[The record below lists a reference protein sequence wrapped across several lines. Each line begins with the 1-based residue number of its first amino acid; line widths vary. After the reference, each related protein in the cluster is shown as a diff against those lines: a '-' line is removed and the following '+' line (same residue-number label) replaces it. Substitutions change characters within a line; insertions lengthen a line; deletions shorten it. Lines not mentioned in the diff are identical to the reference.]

1 MSKFIKLSIVSMLAL
16 ALSPFTFTASAAELN
31 VPGLT
36 GTINTTVTSGFSMRA
51 EDVDC
56 MLQDGRNTA
65 HSNATLE
72 GMGLAS
78 GFSDAQVGLNT
89 TWATFSDA
97 AKANIKG
104 RNKNGGGCAT
114 PQTDGFGNTSYNAL
128 PLGDVNSDN
137 GSLNFK
143 DAGAI
148 VDATQKLFSEISATT
163 DSGIGLNASF
173 ITNVNPV
180 LDVNDVDFFAL
191 TSEAKDELESDFT
204 LLDAYMT
211 TSFDTNSDLGFV
223 DVTAG
228 RFVTSWGEAT
238 FIPIGMNGLVTNAV
252 DLTALRAPGAS
263 IRDALL
269 PTEQLSLTFGAGNWT
284 VEAYTQFSE
293 SHVEIDPKGAFFG
306 SDLAGTGS
314 TSLLASGS
322 NSMET
327 NFSTNQHCTYAYNM
341 VGNAGATNT
350 CDTASS
356 AVHSADA
363 TRQYYDTAALARS
376 AQVAASA
383 IEWATYSG
391 VGAATNFGSAE
402 TSGAFSIAGG
412 LAPFSSGTYYNADER
427 LTGTQLANN
436 VYTDANLNPWQA
448 QRATVEHVAH
458 GQLHKHA
465 KDDGQFGFAARTYLE
480 GIGSGVDLGF
490 YYANYHSKVPY
501 IQMIG
506 KGGVLA
512 GDHVG
517 AYITQFGNWVA
528 HYAGSAGP
536 PVVAPN
542 GTSFT
547 VANKDVPT
555 EAAAG
560 TLTSADMFQLALAN
574 GSFGSGVCGGFTG
587 MSLAALGGTTAGT
600 IEDQNAKDNSHRIR
614 FGVEMD
620 NGVVAHN
627 PAACVALGNNHAT
640 TTLAYLGYGA
650 TLLPA
655 ITPLNLMK
663 YQFIYPEDIEVMGMS
678 FNTNVAGTVVQGE
691 VAYRP
696 DFPLATTAGD
706 QINAIGDVSG
716 ATAALSNFA
725 AQSYGTTAAKVGL
738 IMAYETVV
746 DGVCAAGC
754 GTDPNG
760 NAITTFDGL
769 ISYNTRS
776 SLANGAT
783 YSATSDYRSKAYHD
797 DMDVWSFD
805 LGTTTSFTASDPVT
819 QFLGADSSFLLTEL
833 GIVHIDG
840 MDDLGK
846 GFVARG
852 GSVEGS
858 GGHLCLGHTQKMSAA
873 QRAAVNT
880 AFQSGAAQAA
890 AENKGAGTAAQ
901 MTLDYTLE
909 YDTASLT
916 NMGSSIT
923 DALFGNGN
931 YCESQPGAD
940 ATSATYRIVGGAT
953 YSNFNNT
960 TWTLGTNFAWS
971 HDFMGYG
978 PVSLGGFVEDKQALS
993 LGVTMSKGSALSTSL
1008 NYVMQMGERKANLAR
1023 DKDYLAASVSY
1034 AF

>member
-1 MSKFIKLSIVSMLAL
+1 MSKFFRLSIVSMLAL
-16 ALSPFTFTASAAELN
+16 ALSPFTFTANAAELN

-72 GMGLAS
+72 ALGLAS
-78 GFSDAQVGLNT
+78 GFADTTYGLNT
-89 TWATFSDA
+89 KWLTFSDA

-104 RNKNGGGCAT
+104 RNKNNGGCAT
-114 PQTDGFGNTSYNAL
+114 QQMDGYGNLSKDAL

-137 GSLNFK
+137 GSLNF
-143 DAGAI
+143 DQGAI
-148 VDATQKLFSEISATT
+148 VDATQKLFSEVSATT

-180 LDVNDVDFFAL
+180 LDINDVDFFAL

-204 LLDAYMT
+204 LLDAYIT

-284 VEAYTQFSE
+284 IEAYSQFSE

-306 SDLAGTGS
+306 SDLAGTGA
-314 TSLLASGS
+314 TSLLASS
-322 NSMET
+322 PADNET
-327 NFSTNQHCTYAYNM
+327 DFSRNHHCTYAYNM
-341 VGNAGATNT
+341 TTLRT

-356 AVHSADA
+356 AVHSAAA

-376 AQVAASA
+376 AQVSASA
-383 IEWATYSG
+383 LEWTTYTV
-391 VGAATNFGSAE
+391 VGATTDFGDAE
-402 TSGAFSIAGG
+402 TSSAFSIENG
-412 LAPFSSGTYYNADER
+412 LAPFSSGTYYDSAER
-427 LTGTQLANN
+427 LTGTQLANE
-436 VYTDANLNPWQA
+436 VYTDANLAPWVA
-448 QRATVEHVAH
+448 QRAVVEHDAMS
-458 GQLHKHA
+458 QLHKHA
-465 KDDGQFGFAARTYLE
+465 SDDGQYGFAARTYLD
-480 GIGSGVDLGF
+480 GVGTGVDLGF

-506 KGGVLA
+506 KAGVLA

-517 AYITQFGNWVA
+517 AYIAQYGNWLK
-528 HYAGSAGP
+528 HYVDAAGADGE
-536 PVVAPN
+536 
-542 GTSFT
+542 SFT
-547 VANKDVPT
+547 VANKDVPA
-555 EAAAG
+555 ESAAG
-560 TLTSADMFQLALAN
+560 TLTSADQFQLALAN
-574 GSFGSGVCGGFTG
+574 GAFGNGVCGGFTG
-587 MSLAALGGTTAGT
+587 MSLAALGGT
-600 IEDQNAKDNSHRIR
+600 EDGEAEHQNSKDNSHRIF

-627 PAACVALGNNHAT
+627 PQACVAAGYDAAT
-640 TTLAYLGYGA
+640 STLAYLGYGA

-655 ITPLNLMK
+655 ITPLNDMK

-678 FNTNVAGTVVQGE
+678 FNTNVSGTVVQGE

-696 DFPLATTAGD
+696 NFPLATTASD

-725 AQSYGTTAAKVGL
+725 AQSYGTSAAKVGL
-738 IMAYETVV
+738 LLAYEGVV
-746 DGVCAAGC
+746 DTVCATGC

-760 NAITTFDGL
+760 NSLTTFDEL
-769 ISYNTRS
+769 ITYNTRS
-776 SLANGAT
+776 SLKNGAT
-783 YSATSDYRSKAYHD
+783 YSATTDYRSKAFHD

-805 LGTTTSFTASDPVT
+805 VGTTTSFTASDPVT
-819 QFLGADSSFLLTEL
+819 QFLGADSSYLLTEL

-840 MDDLGK
+840 MDDLNK
-846 GFVARG
+846 GFVARS

-873 QRAAVNT
+873 QRAAVGA
-880 AFQSGAAQAA
+880 AFQSGVAA
-890 AENKGAGTAAQ
+890 ATAENYAEGASAE

-909 YDTASLT
+909 NNTAGLT

-940 ATSATYRIVGGAT
+940 ATSATYRLVGGAT
-953 YSNFNNT
+953 YSNFNNS

-978 PVSLGGFVEDKQALS
+978 PSSLGGFVEDKQALS
-993 LGVTMSKGSALSTSL
+993 LGVTMSKGDALSTSL

>member
-1 MSKFIKLSIVSMLAL
+1 MLAL

-51 EDVDC
+51 EGIDC
-56 MLQDGRNTA
+56 MLQDGRDA
-65 HSNATLE
+65 SHSNATLE
-72 GMGLAS
+72 GLGLAS
-78 GFSDAQVGLNT
+78 GYLDTAPQSLNT
-89 TWATFSDA
+89 KWLSFTDA
-97 AKANIKG
+97 GRANIKS
-104 RNKNGGGCAT
+104 RNKNKGGCAVA
-114 PQTDGFGNTSYNAL
+114 QTDGYGNTSNNAL

-137 GSLNFK
+137 GSLNFNNRG
-143 DAGAI
+143 DI

-163 DSGIGLNASF
+163 DSGVGVNLSF

-180 LDVNDVDFFAL
+180 LDVNGVDFFAL
-191 TSEAKDELESDFT
+191 TSEAEDDLESDFT

-269 PTEQLSLTFGAGNWT
+269 PTEQLSLTFGAGDWT

-306 SDLAGTGS
+306 SDLAGKGA

-341 VGNAGATNT
+341 VGNAGAGNA
-350 CDTASS
+350 CNDASS

-363 TRQYYDTAALARS
+363 TRQYYDTAALAR
-376 AQVAASA
+376 AGQVSASA
-383 IEWATYSG
+383 VEWATYAG
-391 VGAATNFGSAE
+391 VGAANDFGAAE
-402 TSGAFSIAGG
+402 TSGVFSVENG
-412 LAPFSSGTYYNADER
+412 LAPFSSGTHWAGQTR
-427 LTGTQLANN
+427 TGTQLATE
-436 VYTDANLNPWQA
+436 VYTDANLMAWQA
-448 QRATVEHVAH
+448 QRATVEHVAAD
-458 GQLHKHA
+458 QLHKYA
-465 KDDGQFGFAARTYLE
+465 RDDGQFGLAARTYLE
-480 GIGSGVDLGF
+480 GIGTGVDLGF
-490 YYANYHSKVPY
+490 YYANYHSKTPY

-517 AYITQFGNWVA
+517 AYISQFGAWNA
-528 HYAGSAGP
+528 HYGGES
-536 PVVAPN
+536 PN
-542 GTSFT
+542 GVSFT

-555 EAAAG
+555 ESAAG
-560 TLTSADMFQLALAN
+560 TLTSADQFQLALAN
-574 GSFGSGVCGGFTG
+574 GAFGSGVCGGFTG
-587 MSLAALGGTTAGT
+587 MSLAAIGGTTAGT
-600 IEDQNAKDNSHRIR
+600 YADQNSKDNSHRIF
-614 FGVEMD
+614 FGTEMSD
-620 NGVVAHN
+620 GTVVHTPN
-627 PAACVALGNNHAT
+627 ACVAQGNGHAT

-655 ITPLNLMK
+655 ITPLNMMR

-678 FNTNVAGTVVQGE
+678 FNTNIGGSVVQGE

-696 DFPLATTAGD
+696 DFPLATTGGD
-706 QINAIGDVSG
+706 QINAIGDASG
-716 ATAALSNFA
+716 ATAALTVFA

-738 IMAYETVV
+738 LSAFEGVV
-746 DGVCAAGC
+746 DGICAAGC
-754 GTDPNG
+754 GTDPAG
-760 NAITTFDGL
+760 NSITTFDGL
-769 ISYNTRS
+769 LSYNTRS
-776 SLANGAT
+776 SLVNGAT

-805 LGTTTSFTASDPVT
+805 IGTTTSFTASDPVT
-819 QFLGADSSFLLTEL
+819 QALGADSSFLLTEL

-840 MDDLGK
+840 LDDIGK
-846 GFVARG
+846 GYVARN

-858 GGHLCLGHTQKMSAA
+858 GGHLCLGFTQKMSAA
-873 QRAAVNT
+873 QRGAIAT
-880 AFQSGAAQAA
+880 AFSTGVPAAT
-890 AENKGAGTAAQ
+890 AENYKTGASAEMTA
-901 MTLDYTLE
+901 DYTLE
-909 YDTASLT
+909 YNTAGLT

-931 YCESQPGAD
+931 YCESKPGAD

-953 YSNFNNT
+953 YSNFNNS

-971 HDFMGYG
+971 HDFYG
-978 PVSLGGFVEDKQALS
+978 NGPSSLGGFVEDKQALS
-993 LGVTMSKGSALSTSL
+993 LGVTMSRGDALSTSL